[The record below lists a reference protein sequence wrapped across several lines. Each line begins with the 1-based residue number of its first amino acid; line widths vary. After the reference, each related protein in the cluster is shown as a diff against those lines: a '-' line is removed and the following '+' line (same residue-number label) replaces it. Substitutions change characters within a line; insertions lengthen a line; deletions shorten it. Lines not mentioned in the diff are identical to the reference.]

1 MTKLKI
7 FSGSSN
13 KRLTK
18 EICKHL
24 DEPFG
29 NVYLHEF
36 PSGEKY
42 CQYKE
47 NIRGQDVFIVQS
59 LNSPVNDN
67 LMELL
72 VMIDAARRASAS
84 RITAV
89 IPYMGYLRQ
98 DRKTK
103 SRTPITGRLIA
114 DMIEA
119 TGVNRIISMDFHCS
133 QAQGFFNI
141 PVDHL
146 YATPVIAE
154 YVAGD
159 VDVVVSPDVGG
170 VKRAHAYAQTLKADF
185 AFIAKKR
192 VSDTEVSAS
201 EISGDV
207 NNKNVLIVDDMT
219 ESCGTLLSAAEICKR
234 SGAKKVRCA
243 VTHGVFTTTARD
255 RLQEQCH
262 SKSVIDEF
270 IFTDTVDNKVVDAMN
285 FPFSSR
291 LSVAQL
297 LSRAIKRT
305 NTNQSISALFQVE
318 GF

>member
-1 MTKLKI
+1 MKI

-13 KRLTK
+13 KPLAK
-18 EICKHL
+18 EICKFL

-29 NVYLHEF
+29 NVYLHSF
-36 PSGEKY
+36 PSGERY

-47 NIRGQDVFIVQS
+47 NIRGHDVFIIQS
-59 LNSPVNDN
+59 LGNPVNDN

-72 VMIDAARRASAS
+72 VMIDAARRASAR

-103 SRTPITGRLIA
+103 SRTPISGRLIA
-114 DMIEA
+114 DMIES
-119 TGVNRIISMDFHCS
+119 TGVDRLIGMDFHCA
-133 QAQGFFNI
+133 QAQGFFKI

-154 YVAGD
+154 YVNGGI
-159 VDVVVSPDVGG
+159 DVVVSPDVGG
-170 VKRAHAYAQTLKADF
+170 VKRAHAYAETMKAGF

-192 VSDTEVSAS
+192 VSDTEVELS

-207 NNKNVLIVDDMT
+207 KGKNILIVDDMT
-219 ESCGTLLSAAEICKR
+219 ESAGTLISAAGVCKDA
-234 SGAKKVRCA
+234 GANKVTCA
-243 VTHGVFTTTARD
+243 VTHGLFTDVANGRFNYVDTPK
-255 RLQEQCH
+255 L
-262 SKSVIDEF
+262 IDEF
-270 IFTDTVDNKVVDAMN
+270 IYTNTTQGKSIQTEVKMTQ
-285 FPFSSR
+285 
-291 LSVAQL
+291 LSVASL
-297 LSRAIKRT
+297 LGRAIKRT
-305 NTNQSISALFQVE
+305 NTNESISELFKVE